1 VCGKGYS
8 KYGETGPP
16 STVCLSLCRLLT
28 TLVDKVVSAD
38 GTELLRS
45 YIEVGGDGMPNKGYS
60 SLGGG
65 ITEENSPTM
74 YTELLL

>member
-1 VCGKGYS
+1 M
-8 KYGETGPP
+8 
-16 STVCLSLCRLLT
+16 CLSLCRLLT

-45 YIEVGGDGMPNKGYS
+45 YIEVGGDGIPSKGDP

-65 ITEENSPTM
+65 IKEEDSPTM
-74 YTELLL
+74 YTKLLL